1 MTKKIKINCIL
12 KFKIEVDLHIPSC
25 LDGKIII
32 IKLFLLNELFNTKI
46 DHFDYQNHDN
56 QLLFFMCFLDKF
68 LSSLSN
74 FPDLKILKL
83 NIINSWI

>member
-46 DHFDYQNHDN
+46 DHFDYQN
-56 QLLFFMCFLDKF
+56 Q
-68 LSSLSN
+68 
-74 FPDLKILKL
+74 
-83 NIINSWI
+83 

>member
-25 LDGKIII
+25 LDEKIII

-56 QLLFFMCFLDKF
+56 QLLFFLCVFSISFYL
-68 LSSLSN
+68 LSLTSLTSRY
-74 FPDLKILKL
+74 
-83 NIINSWI
+83 

>member
-32 IKLFLLNELFNTKI
+32 IELFLLNELFNIKI
-46 DHFDYQNHDN
+46 DI
-56 QLLFFMCFLDKF
+56 LII
-68 LSSLSN
+68 
-74 FPDLKILKL
+74 KIM
-83 NIINSWI
+83 IINYFFFYVFFQ